1 MFSINLSNPRL
12 YVGMGTLLACALAV
26 SWVFLP
32 GLPVLIGPWALDSTK
47 AAGKEVFEHEWEPND
62 SLANGGDGVGPV
74 YNAKS
79 CVACHFQG
87 GVGGGG
93 DNAHNVRTFEVMPT
107 ADSPQVRSGVVH
119 ATAIDPALQ
128 EDDSLV
134 HRLFPIL
141 KGSTQTV
148 VSNGC
153 SGTVTIPDFDPVVM
167 QEVNTTALFGAG
179 WIDCISDKAI
189 ESNRTRRMA
198 AGAAKEMMADFSDLP
213 IGRLRILPDGR
224 LGKFGW
230 KAQAAT
236 LEDFVATACSN
247 ELGLGTPSKEQ
258 AKPLS
263 RPDYPASAP
272 DLNRKQFNSLVAF
285 VATLPKPVEVAPSN
299 PAELTQ
305 ATEGKKLF
313 QSTGCAVC
321 HVPELGGVKG
331 VYSDFLLYK
340 LEDENGNGDGGY
352 GGPSKQFPLPP
363 EHPSPNEWKTPP
375 LWGVADSA
383 PYFHDG
389 GSPTL
394 QAAIL
399 RHQGQAKPVTERYS
413 KMSEAEQQAL
423 VAFLRTLKA
432 PPNAAKVAQKYAQ
445 ASNR

>member
-12 YVGMGTLLACALAV
+12 YVGIGTLLGCALAV

-32 GLPVLIGPWALDSTK
+32 GLPVIIGPWALNSTK

-107 ADSPQVRSGVVH
+107 AESPQVRSGVIH
-119 ATAIDPALQ
+119 AAAINPSLQ
-128 EDDSLV
+128 ETPEQV
-134 HRLFPIL
+134 RELFPVL
-141 KGSTQTV
+141 KGSTKTV
-148 VSNGC
+148 VTQGC
-153 SGTVTIPDFDPVVM
+153 SGTVTIPDFDPLVR
-167 QEVNTTALFGAG
+167 QDVNTTALFGAG

-213 IGRLRILPDGR
+213 IGRLRTLPDGR

-236 LEDFVATACSN
+236 LEDFVANACSN

-272 DLNRKQFNSLVAF
+272 DLNRKQFHNLVAF

-299 PAELTQ
+299 PSELKQ

-321 HVPELGGVKG
+321 HVPDMGGVKG

-394 QAAIL
+394 HAAIL
-399 RHQGQAKPVTERYS
+399 RHRNQAKTVTERYNGLTQ
-413 KMSEAEQQAL
+413 AEQQSL
-423 VAFLRTLKA
+423 VAFLLTLKA
-432 PPNAAKVAQKYAQ
+432 PPNAAPVVQKYTQ
-445 ASNR
+445 ASVR